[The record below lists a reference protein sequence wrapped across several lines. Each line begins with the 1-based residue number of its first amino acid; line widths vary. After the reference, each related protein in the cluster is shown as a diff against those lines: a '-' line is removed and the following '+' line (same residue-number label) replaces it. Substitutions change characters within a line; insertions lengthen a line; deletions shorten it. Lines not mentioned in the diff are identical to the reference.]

1 LDPKWKWVAM
11 IDRLSG
17 SDITKHDLVYDRNWI
32 ECLNLISYW
41 HERDFVIEEHNKKLR
56 KRNA

>member
-1 LDPKWKWVAM
+1 M

-17 SDITKHDLVYDRNWI
+17 SDITKHDLVYDRNWM
-32 ECLNLISYW
+32 ECLNLLSYW

-56 KRNA
+56 KRNG

>member
-1 LDPKWKWVAM
+1 M

-17 SDITKHDLVYDRNWI
+17 SDITKHDLVYERNWI

-41 HERDFVIEEHNKKLR
+41 QERDFVIEEHNKKLR